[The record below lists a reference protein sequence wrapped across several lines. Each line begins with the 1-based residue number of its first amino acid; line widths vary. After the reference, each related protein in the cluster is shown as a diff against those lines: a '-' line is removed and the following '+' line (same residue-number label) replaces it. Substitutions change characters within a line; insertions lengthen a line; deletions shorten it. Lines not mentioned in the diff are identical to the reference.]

1 MADTSARMLRLLS
14 LLQTHRYWPGGELAE
29 RLEISPRTLRRDVDR
44 LRELGYPVQA
54 TRGVAG
60 GYQLRAG
67 TAMPPLLL
75 DDAEAVAV
83 AVGLRTAAAGAVA
96 GVGETSVRA
105 LAKVVQLLPSRLRQ
119 QVDALAAY
127 TVPAPWDGP
136 TLDPGLLTAIALA
149 CRAEEELRF
158 DYTAWAGARSRR
170 RVEPHRLVALGG
182 RWYLLAF
189 DTERDDWRTFRVDRL
204 AEPSTTGRRFRPRQP
219 PGGDAAQYV
228 QRAVSGAGDRHRV
241 LVVVAA
247 PAAEVAGVVGRWGTV
262 EEVDDHACRLR
273 MEVESLDWPAM
284 VLGTVGAPFTIIEP
298 AELTDRVRAMG
309 ELFLGSA
316 PPTTPAE

>member
-29 RLEISPRTLRRDVDR
+29 RLAVSPRTLRRDVDR

-67 TAMPPLLL
+67 MAMPPLLL

-83 AVGLRTAAAGAVA
+83 AVGLRTAAAGAVT

-105 LAKVVQLLPSRLRQ
+105 LAKVVQLLPPRLRR
-119 QVDALAAY
+119 QVDAVAAY

-136 TLDPGLLTAIALA
+136 TLDAGLLTAIALA
-149 CRAEEELRF
+149 CRGEEELRF
-158 DYTAWAGARSRR
+158 DYTARGGERSRR

-189 DTERDDWRTFRVDRL
+189 DIERDDWRTFRVDRL
-204 AEPSTTGRRFRPRQP
+204 AEPTATGRRIRPRQP
-219 PGGDAAQYV
+219 PGGDAAAYV
-228 QRAVSGAGDRHRV
+228 QRAVAGAGRHRV

-247 PAAEVAGVVGRWGTV
+247 PAAEVARVVGGWGSV
-262 EEVDDHACRLR
+262 EEVDGGSCRLR
-273 MEVESLDWPAM
+273 MEVESLAWPAM
-284 VLGTVGAPFTIIEP
+284 VLGAVGAPFAIVEP

-309 ELFLGSA
+309 ELFIQS
-316 PPTTPAE
+316 TPAVPAK